1 MDENISRGYIQL
13 GHGSKADRLV
23 MKRVGLH
30 TRPPNDP
37 CHCIYLALLL
47 VGVGFLLPYN
57 SFIIAVDYFQSRYP
71 ATTIVFDM
79 SLIYILVA
87 FVAVIINNIL
97 VETLSLNVRI
107 IFGYII
113 AFLTLLFVAVF
124 EICFEVFEHDMGY
137 YVNLLA
143 VAVVAFGC
151 TGKFDSS
158 FFFFMFLLLAC

>member
-13 GHGSKADRLV
+13 GHESKTDRLIL
-23 MKRVGLH
+23 KRVGLH
-30 TRPPNDP
+30 TRPPSDP

-47 VGVGFLLPYN
+47 AGVGFLLPYN

-113 AFLTLLFVAVF
+113 AFFTLLFVAVF
-124 EICFEVFEHDMGY
+124 EICFEVFDHDSGY
-137 YVNLLA
+137 FVNLLA

-151 TGKFDSS
+151 TGKNFHFDIYLS
-158 FFFFMFLLLAC
+158 